1 MRFNVPDID
10 TVGGR
15 GGNLKNFIPPPFELR
30 PAQLRPS
37 FVPALT
43 RDDWRTL
50 ETERLHLGN
59 RHRDEGIGRRY
70 PDGDIISEA
79 IRTSVRIGLCAIA
92 HTFGLVVGHDG

>member
-1 MRFNVPDID
+1 M
-10 TVGGR
+10 GL
-15 GGNLKNFIPPPFELR
+15 GGNLKNFIPPFELR

-50 ETERLHLGN
+50 ETERLHLGY

-79 IRTSVRIGLCAIA
+79 IRTSVRNSLCAIA